1 MVGDDD
7 PARHGHPRWVSTPIL
22 LGGEE
27 VSRGGIVGVATGT
40 PGAFTV
46 SRLVGRAD
54 QAMGASSNKITT
66 SQVSTDS
73 GEPHYLGFPLS
84 TKVPHRA
91 YYSGLS

>member
-1 MVGDDD
+1 MVRRVSDDD

-40 PGAFTV
+40 PGVFTV

-73 GEPHYLGFPLS
+73 GEPHYLLS
-84 TKVPHRA
+84 LIHI
-91 YYSGLS
+91 